1 MDFRNKRRIAVFG
14 AGICEGEI
22 YQLAYEVGRL
32 LAPKAIVLTG
42 GLGGVMEA
50 ASRGAVEA
58 GGLTVG
64 ILPGNRAEDA
74 NPYVQIPIVTDL
86 GQARNVVLVRT
97 AEAAIAISGGY
108 GTLSEIALALKMWKP
123 VVGLR
128 TWPGIEGVDYVQ
140 SPEEAVERLF
150 ALLEVKKVS
159 L

>member
-1 MDFRNKRRIAVFG
+1 MDFRNKRRIGIFG

-32 LAPKAIVLTG
+32 LAPKAVVFTG

-64 ILPGNRAEDA
+64 ILPGNRAEEA
-74 NPYVQIPIVTDL
+74 NPFVQIPIVTDM

-97 AEAAIAISGGY
+97 VEAAIAISGGY

-123 VVGLR
+123 VIGLR
-128 TWPGIEGVDYVQ
+128 TWPDIEGVHYVTTPQ
-140 SPEEAVERLF
+140 EAVAKVF
-150 ALLEVKKVS
+150 QVLEIKKVT

>member
-1 MDFRNKRRIAVFG
+1 MDFRNKRRIAIFG
-14 AGICEGEI
+14 AGICDGEI

-32 LAPKAIVLTG
+32 LASEAIVLTG

-58 GGLTVG
+58 GGVTVG
-64 ILPGNRAEDA
+64 VLPGNRAEEA

-123 VVGLR
+123 VVGLK
-128 TWPGIEGVDYVQ
+128 TWPGIEGVHYVQ
-140 SPEEAVERLF
+140 SAEEAVHKVFE
-150 ALLEVKKVS
+150 LLSIKKVS